1 MEVIVGTNS
10 YVTVEEANDYI
21 EAHYLSIDEFR
32 KNWDALTNSD
42 DKAVALIKS
51 TQALNNLK
59 YVGKQ
64 KNARTQGNF
73 QFPRVNNLFNIPGTY
88 TTLYDSQYYDSQ
100 LIQADGDVYGQNGM
114 IAIKEATIE
123 NALAYINMGNIINT
137 SRINSAGGIKSR
149 RAGSVSES
157 YDTKSKETKQA
168 LNGIYTPLVDS
179 ILVDWLVSSAFAI

>member
-1 MEVIVGTNS
+1 MELIVGTNS

-21 EAHYLSIDEFR
+21 STHYLSIDEFR

-42 DKAVALIKS
+42 DKAAALIKS

-59 YVGKQ
+59 YIGKQ
-64 KNARTQGNF
+64 KNPRTQGNF
-73 QFPRVNNLFNIPGTY
+73 QFPRINNLFNIPGTY